1 MRSLSAV
8 LRICHVWASATR
20 VAGILVI
27 AVALSLAAILPAQA
41 LDVGDR
47 VPAYMLTDLGGRSH
61 DLSSQSGSV
70 VIIHIFGHSSQVC
83 LNVAPR
89 LDVNFYRK
97 YESRGL
103 AVFGVECWNGTN
115 AEVSDFRTTTGV
127 SYPLLQGGSSFASAC
142 DLSYNSFIL
151 VDAGGTVRYVS
162 AGPAEAAYD
171 ESTLTQQVEFYLN
184 RVSTPS
190 LATWGAIKT
199 LYNR

>member
-1 MRSLSAV
+1 MWSWSGV
-8 LRICHVWASATR
+8 LRICRPWARATR
-20 VAGILVI
+20 VAGVLV
-27 AVALSLAAILPAQA
+27 AAAALSIAAVPPAQA
-41 LDVGDR
+41 LNVGDR
-47 VPAYMLTDLGGRSH
+47 IPAYMLTDLGGRSH

-83 LNVAPR
+83 LSVAPR
-89 LDVNFYRK
+89 LDANFYRK
-97 YESRGL
+97 YGSRGL
-103 AVFGVECWNGTN
+103 EVFGVECWNGTN
-115 AEVSDFRTTTGV
+115 SEVSDFRTTTGV

-171 ESTLTQQVEFYLN
+171 EATLTQQAEFYLN